1 MVEHAGGSPSE
12 LSDAFSEAQEWVR
25 SSIGGARIL
34 TADEISAV
42 YQRRN
47 FSRGWRFPVDLGRVR
62 VELDL
67 LLPRQFPRKAPR
79 VALVDRSLFLKLP
92 HVESDGML
100 CLLQD
105 HAEVDPYKP
114 LETVRRLLFLA
125 GRLLEDGFA
134 GKNRKDF
141 QDEFRSYWPDDQGA
155 MPVRSLLT
163 PSGPSRVIHA
173 WRGKHLC
180 IVGDDV
186 STVTRWM
193 QNRFD
198 KGKTTERAT
207 TKALYISLQEAL
219 FPEEFPNDAKHV
231 LRIAKTHAADAVE
244 LLTEMAAEHPDE
256 IIVVIGANTVNGP
269 ALGAITMRP
278 PRKEYRG
285 PSKLRVDKLTA
296 GFRPGKVPKSL
307 MTQRMLGGQTILRSR
322 VDRVDPA
329 WIHGRGTDP
338 RQATLS
344 QKSVVIVG
352 CGSVG
357 GAVANL
363 LAQAGVGHLALIDPD
378 TLSWANVGRHVLGA
392 QAVGT
397 YKAEELAQHLRV
409 NFPHVREVVSRPT
422 TWQEVAETSPEIME
436 KCDLIVSTI
445 GSWSEEGALNDWHR
459 SSGNAIPVIYGW
471 TEAHAAAGHA
481 VAIFPIGGCLACG
494 LSTFGVP
501 KLQVSQWSDG
511 VSRLQ
516 EPACGAVYQ
525 PYGPIELANVNGLVA
540 NLCLQMLLHPKS
552 APRHLIWSA
561 PYNQVKS
568 MGGTWTPEWQAIAG
582 DRSGGF
588 IEERNWPA
596 VNDCLSCHG
605 AGI

>member
-1 MVEHAGGSPSE
+1 MVERASGAPGE
-12 LSDAFSEAQEWVR
+12 LPEAFSETHEWVS
-25 SSIGGARIL
+25 SSIGDVRSL
-34 TADEISAV
+34 TEDEIRAL
-42 YQRRN
+42 YQRRD
-47 FSRGWRFPVDLGRVR
+47 FARGWRFPVDLARVR

-79 VALVDRSLFLKLP
+79 IALVDRSRFLKLP

-114 LETVRRLLFLA
+114 LESVRRLLFLA

-134 GKNRKDF
+134 GKNRRDF
-141 QDEFRSYWPDDQGA
+141 QDEFRSYWPDDKGA
-155 MPVRSLLT
+155 MAAHSLLT
-163 PSGPSRVIHA
+163 PSGPSRVAHA

-180 IVGDDV
+180 IVGDDA
-186 STVTRWM
+186 STVISWM
-193 QNRFD
+193 QNRFN

-207 TKALYISLQEAL
+207 TKALYIALQEAL
-219 FPEEFPNDAKHV
+219 FPDEFPKDARQV
-231 LRIAKTHAADAVE
+231 LKIAETHARDAVE
-244 LLTEMAAEHPDE
+244 LLREMAAEHPEE
-256 IIVVIGANTVNGP
+256 IVVVIGANTVNGP

-322 VDRVDPA
+322 VDRVDSA
-329 WIHGRGTDP
+329 WIHGRGADL

-344 QKSVVIVG
+344 QKSVAVVG

-357 GAVANL
+357 SAVANL

-392 QAVGT
+392 QAVGA
-397 YKAEELAQHLRV
+397 YKTEELAQHLRV
-409 NFPHVREVVSRPT
+409 NFPHIRDVVSRPSP
-422 TWQEVAETSPEIME
+422 WQEVVETSPELLK

-459 SSGNAIPVIYGW
+459 SSGNGNPVIYGW

-481 VAIFPIGGCLACG
+481 VAIFPTGACLACG

-501 KLQVSQWSDG
+501 KLQVCQWSDG

-525 PYGPIELANVNGLVA
+525 PYGPIELANVNALVA
-540 NLCLQMLLHPKS
+540 NLCLQMLLHPKDG
-552 APRHLIWSA
+552 PRHLIWSA
-561 PYNQVKS
+561 PYSQVKS
-568 MGGTWTPEWQAIAG
+568 LGGTWTPEWRAIAG
-582 DRSGGF
+582 EKSGGF
-588 IEERNWPA
+588 IQERDWDA
-596 VNDCLSCHG
+596 AHDCLSCNG